1 MQAGTFTNSTST
13 VVFDGSSA
21 QSIAGSGATPFYNLT
36 TSGSGT
42 KTFNT
47 SIATLSN
54 TLTVGTGHTLNANSR
69 LTLLATSGA
78 NANVAAIPITSSVT
92 GDFNVQ
98 VYFTGNNNSS
108 YRSTRAISSPVTNAT
123 YTQLKTYM
131 VITGTNGGGFDMG
144 GVVNPYATT
153 LTKYNESAPI
163 AQPQFTPIN
172 AITDPMT
179 PGEGTFLFYRGDRT
193 GYTPGTAST
202 SSKVNATF
210 ATPENVTMQYTG
222 PINHQNVAISVPRT
236 NNNEATYDG
245 YKLIGNPY
253 PAVIN
258 WSNVTKSNMAT
269 DFRIIKPTGG
279 FITYL
284 GGVLAGTAGWSGDP
298 FHILPGQAFYARANA
313 GGGTVTFTESAKSLS
328 TTPMRLMSSP
338 KQSLAFNSVFGT
350 TSKTVNKE
358 LRLTLQ
364 NDEHI
369 EEAVAVFKAGSDS
382 LAKEEDAVLFGGTS
396 VTLSTLSSDKVRL
409 TINFMPEL
417 KTVKE
422 LKLGVSATST
432 GPVRLKFT
440 DLAAAE
446 NYDVIMEDD
455 YLKTS
460 TDVRSITSY
469 DFIIDRSIP
478 ASFGN
483 GRLKLTFKPRNR
495 VVNLIAN
502 KAAKGAELQ
511 WSLESDPDNGKFEIE
526 RSEDGVNFTPI
537 GSLSI
542 MALTS
547 SYQFLDSNPIIGTN
561 YYRLKQIDDAGNIVV
576 SSSAS
581 LDYLVTD
588 NLTFSVY
595 PNPVIDI
602 VNISTNKRQTPLL
615 LSINDMQG
623 KVVLSKK
630 YSKDQLLQAN
640 LSSLSTGIYIIQ
652 LRVDGSNEIIGTAK
666 LIKQ

>member
-1 MQAGTFTNSTST
+1 
-13 VVFDGSSA
+13 
-21 QSIAGSGATPFYNLT
+21 
-36 TSGSGT
+36 
-42 KTFNT
+42 
-47 SIATLSN
+47 
-54 TLTVGTGHTLNANSR
+54 
-69 LTLLATSGA
+69 
-78 NANVAAIPITSSVT
+78 
-92 GDFNVQ
+92 
-98 VYFTGNNNSS
+98 
-108 YRSTRAISSPVTNAT
+108 
-123 YTQLKTYM
+123 
-131 VITGTNGGGFDMG
+131 
-144 GVVNPYATT
+144 
-153 LTKYNESAPI
+153 
-163 AQPQFTPIN
+163 
-172 AITDPMT
+172 
-179 PGEGTFLFYRGDRT
+179 
-193 GYTPGTAST
+193 
-202 SSKVNATF
+202 
-210 ATPENVTMQYTG
+210 
-222 PINHQNVAISVPRT
+222 
-236 NNNEATYDG
+236 
-245 YKLIGNPY
+245 
-253 PAVIN
+253 
-258 WSNVTKSNMAT
+258 
-269 DFRIIKPTGG
+269 
-279 FITYL
+279 
-284 GGVLAGTAGWSGDP
+284 
-298 FHILPGQAFYARANA
+298 
-313 GGGTVTFTESAKSLS
+313 
-328 TTPMRLMSSP
+328 MSSP

-350 TSKTVNKE
+350 TSKTVHKE